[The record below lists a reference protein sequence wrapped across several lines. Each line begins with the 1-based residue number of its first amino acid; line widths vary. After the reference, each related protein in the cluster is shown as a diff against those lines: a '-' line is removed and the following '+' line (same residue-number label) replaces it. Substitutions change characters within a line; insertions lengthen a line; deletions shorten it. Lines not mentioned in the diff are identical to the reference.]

1 MDAGAESSTG
11 GAAAAGQAGA
21 HIGMQ
26 LFHKAVKAA
35 DAAAKTAS
43 GAATSGANAAR
54 ELGEGPFAMAIKE
67 GRRPPDSLV
76 QFLTELH
83 EFHAG
88 VAGDLDEAIGT
99 SQTYYRPQFAA
110 ALTGQAGDALL
121 AEHDRNIKLWD
132 SHMDQHNSAAAA
144 ALQAKQ
150 TAQTLQGWIDSTA
163 EAGQEEFDRAVKSRN
178 PAAAMQVW
186 TTYSAQADS
195 DVAESVTRVTQA
207 LDGKFTIPQNGPS
220 GKKPQDGRQSDT
232 DGKKDAKGKESDKD
246 SKADATQTNGKT
258 ASKDGKSAADPTNP
272 SATPDAA
279 QTPVKGT
286 PGSPNTSS
294 DASQTATPPATSQSQ
309 MPMTGMP
316 SGAGAGGG
324 RGGGGSGGGGMSSG
338 MSGLGSSMKPPSGLG
353 SPGGSMP
360 GGSGMPGGMPG
371 GSSMSGGAST
381 SPASASPL
389 GNAGSSFQSGL
400 ASGMSATG
408 GGSAAPVSPVSQSLS
423 QQQAAAAYAAQGPGS
438 AVPQVGS
445 TPAGVPMG
453 GGPSG
458 AEVGGGAAP
467 SGSSGAPMGGGAMM
481 PPGGAMA
488 GGPMAPYSAPGAGAG
503 GAGGAT
509 PAAPSAATAPAS
521 AGASGSGGGGPAA
534 GPVMA
539 AGHGSAG
546 AASGLVSTG
555 TEVNPDL
562 LLAQRVLGGL
572 VRACENWPSLIV
584 WAVSVVKTPVGS
596 QIIIATSAGG
606 GGYVP
611 PTVVLPTTARLA
623 VVDPVLPFGWAA
635 RWMGC
640 QRPSKILAD
649 HFELFRKKTAGAQL
663 SAMVTTE
670 LWPQAPEGVQDFLGM
685 QHRDALALASEAP
698 RLDGG
703 HQHRLAAFD
712 AGLAH
717 RVAHLSKAADVSAW
731 ASANVT
737 AAVINA
743 AHAEPDPSGDKLV
756 TDDELAVL
764 QSVHRG
770 TADAVGWGLYDTL
783 ADKRHGGVLA
793 WPEVH
798 APQDFDG
805 SALNLDTAHV
815 YRKYFRMGQIVE
827 LVRCWK
833 FSPPPLADLVYCGI
847 HAGFGATV
855 VAKIGELEQQLRGQA
870 S

>member
-11 GAAAAGQAGA
+11 GAAAAAQSGA

-26 LFHKAVKAA
+26 LFHQAVKAA
-35 DAAAKTAS
+35 DSVAKKTGGAASTAANTAS
-43 GAATSGANAAR
+43 
-54 ELGEGPFAMAIKE
+54 ELGEGPFAKAIKA

-76 QFLTELH
+76 QFLDELH

-88 VAGDLDEAIGT
+88 VARDLDDAIGT
-99 SQTYYRPQFAA
+99 SKNTYRPQFAE
-110 ALTGQAGDALL
+110 ALKGAAGDALL
-121 AEHDRNIKLWD
+121 AAHDENTHLWGT
-132 SHMDQHNSAAAA
+132 HYDQHTSAARAA
-144 ALQAKQ
+144 YQASHHTQ
-150 TAQTLQGWIDSTA
+150 VLQGLIDNTA
-163 EAGQEEFDRAVKSRN
+163 EAGQEAFNKAVKSRN

-186 TTYSAQADS
+186 TTYSQQADN
-195 DVAESVTRVTQA
+195 DVAESVKQVTQA
-207 LDGKFTIPQNGPS
+207 LSGKFTIPQNGPGS
-220 GKKPQDGRQSDT
+220 QKTPDGKQSDGKQS
-232 DGKKDAKGKESDKD
+232 DDKKDNKGKDAEKGSTPDASQTTTPTKGG
-246 SKADATQTNGKT
+246 KATADASQPGATPDADQTTTKNPLAPGTPGDATQTAT
-258 ASKDGKSAADPTNP
+258 A
-272 SATPDAA
+272 
-279 QTPVKGT
+279 
-286 PGSPNTSS
+286 PNSG
-294 DASQTATPPATSQSQ
+294 ASQ

-316 SGAGAGGG
+316 TSAGGG
-324 RGGGGSGGGGMSSG
+324 SGGGRGGGSGGGGMGSG

-353 SPGGSMP
+353 SPGGMP
-360 GGSGMPGGMPG
+360 GSGGMPGGMPSG
-371 GSSMSGGAST
+371 GGMSSGAST

-389 GNAGSSFQSGL
+389 ANAGSSFQSGL

-408 GGSAAPVSPVSQSLS
+408 GGGASPVSPVSQSLS
-423 QQQAAAAYAAQGPGS
+423 QQQAAAAYAAQPPVG
-438 AVPQVGS
+438 AAPQIGS

-458 AEVGGGAAP
+458 GDMGGGGAPAQ
-467 SGSSGAPMGGGAMM
+467 SSPTGAPMGGGGMM
-481 PPGGAMA
+481 PPAGAMA
-488 GGPMAPYSAPGAGAG
+488 GGPMAPYSAPGAGA
-503 GAGGAT
+503 AGAT
-509 PAAPSAATAPAS
+509 PAAPSAATSPAS
-521 AGASGSGGGGPAA
+521 SGASASSGGGGPAA

-546 AASGLVSTG
+546 AASGLVSSG

-635 RWMGC
+635 PWMGC
-640 QRPSKILAD
+640 QKPSKILAD
-649 HFELFRKKTAGAQL
+649 HFELFRKKTGGAQL

-670 LWPQAPEGVQDFLGM
+670 LWPQAPDGVQDFLGI
-685 QHRDALALASEAP
+685 QHRDALSLVSEAP

-712 AGLAH
+712 PSLAH
-717 RVAHLSKAADVSAW
+717 RVANLDKGADVSAW
-731 ASANVT
+731 AAANLT

-743 AHAEPDPSGDKLV
+743 AHAEPDVSGDKLV

-770 TADAVGWGLYDTL
+770 TADAVGWGLYDSL
-783 ADKRHGGVLA
+783 VRQRHNGVLE

-805 SALNLDTAHV
+805 SALNVTMAQT
-815 YRKYFRMGQIVE
+815 YRKYFRMSQIVE

-833 FSPPPLADLVYCGI
+833 FSPPPLADLAYCGI

-855 VAKIGELEQQLRGQA
+855 VAKVGELEQQLRAQA

>member
-1 MDAGAESSTG
+1 MDAGVESSAQ
-11 GAAAAGQAGA
+11 GAAA

-26 LFHKAVKAA
+26 LFHKAVSAA
-35 DAAAKTAS
+35 DAAAKAGT
-43 GAATSGANAAR
+43 GAASTAAR
-54 ELGEGPFAMAIKE
+54 TAGELGDGPFAMAIKE
-67 GRRPPDSLV
+67 GRRPLDSEWR
-76 QFLTELH
+76 FLDELH
-83 EFHAG
+83 EFHSS
-88 VAGDLDEAIGT
+88 VARDLDQAIDR
-99 SQTYYRPQFAA
+99 SQNHYRPQFAD
-110 ALTGQAGDALL
+110 ALTGEAGDALL
-121 AEHDRNIKLWD
+121 AAHDKNTSLWKSDQAEHQEAAKATYWA
-132 SHMDQHNSAAAA
+132 SH
-144 ALQAKQ
+144 L
-150 TAQTLQGWIDSTA
+150 TQTLQSRIDSLA
-163 EAGQEEFDRAVKSRN
+163 EAGQEEFDKAVKSRN
-178 PAAAMQVW
+178 SAAAHAIW
-186 TTYSAQADS
+186 ATYSSQANDE
-195 DVAESVTRVTQA
+195 VAETTSSITQA
-207 LDGKFTIPQNGPS
+207 LTGKFTIPQDSSVGKGPQDKDKGARRS
-220 GKKPQDGRQSDT
+220 EESKPDSSSENAKRSETGKKP
-232 DGKKDAKGKESDKD
+232 
-246 SKADATQTNGKT
+246 
-258 ASKDGKSAADPTNP
+258 
-272 SATPDAA
+272 
-279 QTPVKGT
+279 
-286 PGSPNTSS
+286 GSEHTSS
-294 DASQTATPPATSQSQ
+294 TTSADDKNALNANRNDPDGLTTDVANAARTNTTPPAPIST
-309 MPMTGMP
+309 TGMP
-316 SGAGAGGG
+316 GGSTSGSAGGG
-324 RGGGGSGGGGMSSG
+324 RGGVGSGGGGLGSG

-353 SPGGSMP
+353 SPGGGMP
-360 GGSGMPGGMPG
+360 GSGGMPGGMP
-371 GSSMSGGAST
+371 SGAST

-389 GNAGSSFQSGL
+389 ANAGSSFQSGL
-400 ASGMSATG
+400 SSGMSAAG

-423 QQQAAAAYAAQGPGS
+423 PQQAAAAYATQPPAS
-438 AVPQVGS
+438 AVPQAAS

-458 AEVGGGAAP
+458 AEVGGGGAAQGG
-467 SGSSGAPMGGGAMM
+467 SGGAPIGGGGMM
-481 PPGGAMA
+481 PPAGAMA

-503 GAGGAT
+503 GAGGAS
-509 PAAPSAATAPAS
+509 PAAPSAATSPAS
-521 AGASGSGGGGPAA
+521 AGAGGSGGGGPAA

-546 AASGLVSTG
+546 SAAGLVSTG
-555 TEVNPDL
+555 AEVNPDL

-572 VRACENWPSLIV
+572 VKACENWPSLIA

-611 PTVVLPTTARLA
+611 PPVVLPTTARLA

-649 HFELFRKKTAGAQL
+649 HFDLFSKKTAGAKL

-670 LWPQAPEGVQDFLGM
+670 LWPQAPEGVQDFLGL
-685 QHRDALALASEAP
+685 QHRDALALMSEAP

-717 RVAHLSKAADVSAW
+717 RVANLNRAADVSAW

-743 AHAEPDPSGDKLV
+743 AHAELDPSGDRLV
-756 TDDELAVL
+756 TDDELAML

-770 TADAVGWGLYDTL
+770 TADAVGWGLYDSS

-793 WPEVH
+793 WPETH

-805 SALNLDTAHV
+805 SKLNHDTAQV
-815 YRKYFRMGQIVE
+815 YRKYFRMSQIVE

-847 HAGFGATV
+847 HAGFGPTV
-855 VAKIGELEQQLRGQA
+855 VAKIGELEQQLRVGNGGGH

>member
-11 GAAAAGQAGA
+11 GAAAAAQSGA

-26 LFHKAVKAA
+26 LFHQAVKAA
-35 DAAAKTAS
+35 DAVAKKTGGAASTAANTAS
-43 GAATSGANAAR
+43 
-54 ELGEGPFAMAIKE
+54 ELGEGPFAMAIKA

-76 QFLTELH
+76 QFLDELH

-88 VAGDLDEAIGT
+88 VARDLDDAIGT
-99 SQTYYRPQFAA
+99 SKNTYRPQFAE
-110 ALTGQAGDALL
+110 ALTGEAGDALL
-121 AEHDRNIKLWD
+121 AAHDENTHLWGT
-132 SHMDQHNSAAAA
+132 HYDQHTSAARAA
-144 ALQAKQ
+144 YQASHHTQ
-150 TAQTLQGWIDSTA
+150 VLQGLIDNTA
-163 EAGQEEFDRAVKSRN
+163 EAGQEAFNKAVKSRN

-186 TTYSAQADS
+186 TTYSQQADT
-195 DVAESVTRVTQA
+195 DVAESVNQVTQA
-207 LDGKFTIPQNGPS
+207 LSGKFTIPQNGPS
-220 GKKPQDGRQSDT
+220 DKKPSDGKEAHRGESDKNDKKESHRT
-232 DGKKDAKGKESDKD
+232 DGKGTTDKSGGGNKSGSAADAESDTKSAASD
-246 SKADATQTNGKT
+246 ATPRTDNPVKAAAADPAAADAT
-258 ASKDGKSAADPTNP
+258 
-272 SATPDAA
+272 TPRT
-279 QTPVKGT
+279 Q
-286 PGSPNTSS
+286 PG
-294 DASQTATPPATSQSQ
+294 
-309 MPMTGMP
+309 MPMGGMP
-316 SGAGAGGG
+316 SGGGTPGGG
-324 RGGGGSGGGGMSSG
+324 RGGGGSGGGMGSG

-353 SPGGSMP
+353 SPGGMP
-360 GGSGMPGGMPG
+360 GSGGMPGGMPSG
-371 GSSMSGGAST
+371 GGMPGGAST

-389 GNAGSSFQSGL
+389 ANAGSSFQSGL

-408 GGSAAPVSPVSQSLS
+408 GGASPVSPVSQSLS
-423 QQQAAAAYAAQGPGS
+423 QQQAAAAYAAQPPAGT
-438 AVPQVGS
+438 VPQIGS

-458 AEVGGGAAP
+458 GDVGGGAPAQ
-467 SGSSGAPMGGGAMM
+467 SSSGGAPVGGGGMM
-481 PPGGAMA
+481 PPAGAMA

-503 GAGGAT
+503 GAT
-509 PAAPSAATAPAS
+509 PAATSAATSPAS
-521 AGASGSGGGGPAA
+521 SSASASSGAGGPAA

-546 AASGLVSTG
+546 AASGLVSSG
-555 TEVNPDL
+555 SEVNPDL

-635 RWMGC
+635 PWMGC
-640 QRPSKILAD
+640 QKPSKILAD
-649 HFELFRKKTAGAQL
+649 HFELFRKKTGGAQL

-670 LWPQAPEGVQDFLGM
+670 LWPQAPDGVQDFLGM
-685 QHRDALALASEAP
+685 QHRDALALVSEAP

-712 AGLAH
+712 PSLAH
-717 RVAHLSKAADVSAW
+717 RVANLDKGADVSAW
-731 ASANVT
+731 AAANLT

-743 AHAEPDPSGDKLV
+743 AHAEPDVTGDKLV

-770 TADAVGWGLYDTL
+770 TADAVGWGLYDSL
-783 ADKRHGGVLA
+783 VRQRHNGVLE

-805 SALNLDTAHV
+805 SALNVTMAQS
-815 YRKYFRMGQIVE
+815 YRKYFRMSQIVE

-833 FSPPPLADLVYCGI
+833 FSPPPLADLAYCGI

-855 VAKIGELEQQLRGQA
+855 VAKVGELEQQLRAQA